1 MGCVNNSMS
10 HLVCDLEELQVAEE
24 QLDVRQA
31 STGLLTLRHFLV
43 LKEALC

>member
-1 MGCVNNSMS
+1 MDKCLS
-10 HLVCDLEELQVAEE
+10 HLVCDLEELQITEE
-24 QLDVRQA
+24 QLYVSKA